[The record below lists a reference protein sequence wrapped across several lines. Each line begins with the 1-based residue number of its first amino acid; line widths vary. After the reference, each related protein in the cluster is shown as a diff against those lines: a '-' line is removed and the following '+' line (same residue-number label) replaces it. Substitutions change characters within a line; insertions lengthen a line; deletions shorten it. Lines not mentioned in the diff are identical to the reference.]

1 MPRQG
6 PDARDKAIGAELAE
20 LRKGEGL
27 SQVDLARRLDWTG
40 AKMNRTEK
48 GSRRIELEDVASIL
62 GALGIGD
69 PVRADLF
76 ERIKQPRTSGW
87 WERRLPGLPPEAAAL
102 ATYQAD
108 ASELTNWA
116 PAVIPG
122 LLQTETYANDF
133 LTRMGHPAQDV
144 GLRWLIRLQRQ
155 QVLTRESVK
164 YTAILGEAALK
175 TPFGGMEGHRAQL
188 RRIREVSEQHTV
200 LVIPEYTPTPA
211 LLSAWL
217 LLVFP
222 EASKLR
228 PVAHGEL
235 LRSAIFLQNEAAE
248 PYQRER
254 DLLLSLAPSVTKS
267 RILIDRALA
276 RF

>member
-122 LLQTETYANDF
+122 LLQTEAYANDF

>member
-27 SQVDLARRLDWTG
+27 SQAELARRLDWTG
-40 AKMNRTEK
+40 AKLNRTEK
-48 GSRRIELEDVASIL
+48 GSRRIELEDAASIL

-87 WERRLPGLPPEAAAL
+87 WERRIPGLPPEAAAL
-102 ATYQAD
+102 ATFQAD

-122 LLQTETYANDF
+122 LLQTEAYANDF
-133 LTRMGHPAQDV
+133 LTQMGFPPQDV
-144 GLRWLIRLQRQ
+144 GIRWLVRLQRQ
-155 QVLTRESVK
+155 QVLQRPGVK

-175 TPFGGMEGHRAQL
+175 TWFGGAEGHRAQL
-188 RRIREVSEQHTV
+188 QRIREAAEQHTV
-200 LVIPEYTPTPA
+200 LVIPEYTSTPA

-217 LLVFP
+217 LLEFP
-222 EASKLR
+222 EESKLR

-235 LRSAIFLQNEAAE
+235 LLSAIFLQDEAAE
-248 PYQRER
+248 PYLRER
-254 DLLLSLAPSVTKS
+254 DLLLSLAPGVKRS
-267 RILIDRALA
+267 RILIERALA
-276 RF
+276 RV